1 MDRGDFFL
9 FGLFIFLVY
18 IVWFLFLRE
27 PDTTKMDR
35 YSREPDFKPKSRKV
49 DGTYDTSLKKN
60 LVMCD
65 TCASTISPNAEVCP
79 NCGEILKESAGQ
91 QIWDFIQTIIKIAF
105 IVLLVVFFGLP
116 LLKLIGVML
125 AIFGVALFAGN

>member
-1 MDRGDFFL
+1 MNIGDFFL

-18 IVWFLFLRE
+18 IFWFLFLRE
-27 PDTTKMDR
+27 PDMTKMDR

-49 DGTYDTSLKKN
+49 DDTYDTSLKKK